1 MVIKEGRKLKHG
13 FQIKLAEK
21 SGLSE
26 GFISLMLRGER
37 RPGWENA
44 KKLAEITGSK
54 PEDWMELDL
63 AKIEEI
69 LEEWSGNNDKN

>member
-1 MVIKEGRKLKHG
+1 MINKIINGK
-13 FQIKLAEK
+13 A
-21 SGLSE
+21 
-26 GFISLMLRGER
+26 
-37 RPGWENA
+37 RPGWNNA

-63 AKIEEI
+63 EKIEEI